1 METKD
6 LIEVSESLQKKQE
19 NIAQSIAEEDNI
31 DKVRD
36 LTQLFNL
43 NSAKKSVVRATKYNE
58 LLDYLTDEMEL
69 RVKNGAAAMDN
80 DDLLRYLNAVQ
91 NVLDKSEKSA
101 AQVDEVKIV
110 PIQNNQI
117 NINIVPEMDRDSRLR
132 VIQAAQALLNK
143 VNKNNVI
150 EGEFSDGRDKEGRN
164 D

>member
-150 EGEFSDGRDKEGRN
+150 EGEFSDGRNEE
-164 D
+164 

>member
-58 LLDYLTDEMEL
+58 LLDCLTDEMEL

-150 EGEFSDGRDKEGRN
+150 EGEFSDGRNDEG
-164 D
+164 

>member
-58 LLDYLTDEMEL
+58 LLDCLTDEMEL

-80 DDLLRYLNAVQ
+80 DEDHAEE
-91 NVLDKSEKSA
+91 D
-101 AQVDEVKIV
+101 
-110 PIQNNQI
+110 
-117 NINIVPEMDRDSRLR
+117 
-132 VIQAAQALLNK
+132 
-143 VNKNNVI
+143 
-150 EGEFSDGRDKEGRN
+150 
-164 D
+164 

>member
-150 EGEFSDGRDKEGRN
+150 EGEFSDGRAEEGRN

>member
-58 LLDYLTDEMEL
+58 LLDCLTDEMEL

-143 VNKNNVI
+143 VNKNNVV
-150 EGEFSDGRDKEGRN
+150 EGEFSDGRNDEG
-164 D
+164 